1 MKKDPNKLGRL
12 GSTKHTHMTKPK
24 LLLHIEG
31 AAVLLTSCILY
42 HQSHASWRWFALLF
56 LIPDFSMIGYLVNK
70 KLGAT
75 IYNIFHTYT
84 LPLLAYVGLWFLGQ
98 TSYGW
103 LILIW
108 CAHIGWDRLVGYGL
122 KYDTDFKDTHLNRV

>member
-1 MKKDPNKLGRL
+1 
-12 GSTKHTHMTKPK
+12 MTKPK

-42 HQSHASWRWFALLF
+42 YQSHASWGWFALLF

-84 LPLLAYVGLWFLGQ
+84 LPLLVYAGLWFLGQ
-98 TSYGW
+98 QSYEW